1 MRPTWLKARYLIVIG
16 VATIGWVWLLVSIA
30 AWLI

>member
-1 MRPTWLKARYLIVIG
+1 MRPTWLKASYLIAIG